1 MFNNYNGHELI
12 IMMRKHAT
20 MRQSCEEEKATNY
33 LMSERNFDLL
43 CVDGRNYSLHPC
55 FALNFGFA
63 GYPTNSLCRKWKGL
77 WLTLSRPTSEV
88 IEWYVIHWAL
98 ADVSQVWYDL
108 RQWIT
113 SSYRKDER
121 SMVAFAA
128 QHKQTWKCRQIFFNL
143 LHTSA
148 TECQHWN
155 MHLFNKQSI

>member
-1 MFNNYNGHELI
+1 MQQWDNLARKRKQLITWWVNGILICFVLMVGITHCILVLPWTLVLQGTLQTVCAENEKDCDWLWVGQQVKWYND
-12 IMMRKHAT
+12 T
-20 MRQSCEEEKATNY
+20 
-33 LMSERNFDLL
+33 
-43 CVDGRNYSLHPC
+43 
-55 FALNFGFA
+55 
-63 GYPTNSLCRKWKGL
+63 
-77 WLTLSRPTSEV
+77 
-88 IEWYVIHWAL
+88 YVIHWTL
-98 ADVSQVWYDL
+98 ADISQVWYDL

-128 QHKQTWKCRQIFFNL
+128 QHKQTWKCRQIFSNL